1 MGLRC
6 SFVVSVILWVTG
18 VENPMSVQAQVVQ
31 AQVVQAQLKA
41 NAYPPTQQQR
51 VTDEYHGTK
60 VSEDYRWLEDGQNA
74 AVRQWS
80 KAQNSYA
87 RSILDRL
94 PGVPKLRQQITQL
107 LSAKTVSYSSIALR
121 NGKCF
126 AIQREPPRQQP
137 FIVVMGSV
145 DDVRDARV
153 IVDPNE
159 IDSSGTTS
167 IDWYKVSPN
176 GEYLAVSM
184 SSGGSEIGNLSLYD
198 VQTGQ
203 LIDGDRIAYVNSGT
217 AGGSLAWFP
226 DSSGF
231 FYTKHFKVAP
241 KDPDDQN
248 VYQHVY
254 RHGLG
259 QPVAEDSYELGKGFP
274 QIAEIQLVMDDS
286 TGTLLAT
293 VQKGDGGEFAH
304 HLRNTDGNWRQFSHF
319 GDGVKQAVFNSRKD
333 LLVVTLKGAPRGKI
347 VRVPIITLDVQSAP
361 VLIPE
366 SEDTIVTSGVA
377 FWGETTVLPMKDR
390 LYVVYQLGGPSEL
403 RCFDY
408 QGQALPTPR
417 QLKVAAVHGLQAM
430 DKQSVLFGNTSY
442 TQPDAYYQYDPR
454 TGKTGKTQIAN
465 QSATTLDGATVIRRF
480 TKSVDGTKIPLNIIL
495 PPGVTEDGSN
505 ACVVYG
511 YGGYGVNLEPR
522 FRPLNRIL
530 MDHKVIYVVANI
542 RGGGEYGE
550 KWHLEG
556 NLTNKQNVFD
566 DFAACVKYMTTSGY
580 TTPQRTAILG
590 GSNGGLL
597 MGATLTQHPQMV
609 KAVVALVGIY
619 DMLRVELSP
628 NGAFNVTE
636 FGTVK
641 DRDQFHA
648 LHRYSP
654 YHNVKD
660 GVKYP
665 SVLFMT
671 GENDPRVDPMQSRKM
686 TARLQEATTAASP
699 ILLRTSANAGHG
711 SGNSLNEQIE
721 QSVDLYAFL
730 FSHLQVD

>member
-1 MGLRC
+1 MGLRF
-6 SFVVSVILWVTG
+6 SFIILFTLWLNLADNSIRVH
-18 VENPMSVQAQVVQ
+18 AQVK
-31 AQVVQAQLKA
+31 LD
-41 NAYPPTQQQR
+41 AYPATEKQR
-51 VTDEYHGTK
+51 VTDEYHGTT
-60 VSEDYRWLEDGQNA
+60 VSENFRWLEKGQNP
-74 AVRQWS
+74 AVQQWS
-80 KAQNSYA
+80 KTQNSYA
-87 RSILDRL
+87 RTILDSL
-94 PGVPKLRQQITQL
+94 PGVPKLRKQITQIL
-107 LSAKTVSYSSIALR
+107 RAKTVSYGSIALR
-121 NGKCF
+121 GGKCF
-126 AIQREPPRQQP
+126 AIKREPPRQQS
-137 FIVVMGSV
+137 FIVVMDSV
-145 DDVRDARV
+145 NDVADARV

-167 IDWYKVSPN
+167 IDWYKVSAN
-176 GEYLAVSM
+176 GKWLAVSM
-184 SSGGSEIGNLSLYD
+184 SSGGSEIGNLTLYD
-198 VQTGQ
+198 VETGKA
-203 LIDGDRIAYVNSGT
+203 IAGDSIAYVNSGT

-231 FYTKHFKVAP
+231 YYTRHFKVVP
-241 KDPDDQN
+241 ENPDDQN

-254 RHGLG
+254 RHQLG
-259 QPVAEDSYELGKGFP
+259 QPVGVDSYELGQGFP

-286 TGTLLAT
+286 TGNLLAT

-304 HLRNTDGNWRQFSHF
+304 HLRNTEGQWRQFSQF
-319 GDGVKQAVFNSRKD
+319 GDGVKQAVFSTRND
-333 LLVVTLKGAPRGKI
+333 LLVVTLTGAPRGKI
-347 VRVPIITLDVQSAP
+347 VRVPIKTLDVQSSR
-361 VLIPE
+361 VVIPE
-366 SEDTIVTSGVA
+366 GEDTIVTSGVA
-377 FWGETTVLPMKDR
+377 FWGETTVLPMADR
-390 LYVVYQLGGPSEL
+390 IYVVYQLGGPSEL

-408 QGQALPTPR
+408 QGHALPAPS

-442 TQPDAYYQYDPR
+442 TQPDAYFQYDAR
-454 TGKTGKTQIAN
+454 TEKTSKTQIAN
-465 QSATTLDGATVIRRF
+465 LSATTMDGARVIRRF

-495 PPGVTEDGSN
+495 PPGITEDGGN

-522 FRPLNRIL
+522 FKPLNRIL

-550 KWHLEG
+550 QWHLEG

-597 MGATLTQHPQMV
+597 MGATLTQHPHLV

-641 DRDQFHA
+641 NRDQFHA

-665 SVLFMT
+665 AVLFMT

-686 TARLQEATTAASP
+686 TARLQEATAASSP

-721 QSVDLYAFL
+721 QSVDLYGFL